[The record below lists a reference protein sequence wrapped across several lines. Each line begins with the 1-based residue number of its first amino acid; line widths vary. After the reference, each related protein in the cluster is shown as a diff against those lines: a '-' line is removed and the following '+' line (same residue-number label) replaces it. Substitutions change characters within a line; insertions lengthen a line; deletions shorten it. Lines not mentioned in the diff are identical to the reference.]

1 MSRKKGSDRSQ
12 RREALRAAQ
21 KLGELR
27 GRLAALEPGGSPAR
41 PRDVESP
48 AVIDVH
54 AASLPCTACEGE
66 LELLEHTVVEHAG
79 VRLRQAHLR
88 CRRCGSERDV
98 FYKITPRLSS

>member
-1 MSRKKGSDRSQ
+1 MGRGKGSDRAA

-27 GRLAALEPGGSPAR
+27 GKLAAMEPGGSPAR
-41 PRDVESP
+41 PKDVESP
-48 AVIDVH
+48 AVVDVH
-54 AASLPCTACEGE
+54 AVSLPCTACEGE
-66 LELLEHTVVEHAG
+66 LELLEHTVVEHLG
-79 VRLRQAHLR
+79 TRLRQAHLR

>member
-1 MSRKKGSDRSQ
+1 MGRKKGSDRAT

-27 GRLAALEPGGSPAR
+27 GQLAALEPGGSPGR

-54 AASLPCTACEGE
+54 AISLPCTACEGE

-79 VRLRQAHLR
+79 QRLRQAHLR
-88 CRRCGSERDV
+88 CRRCGTDRDV
-98 FYKITPRLSS
+98 FYKLTPTLKS